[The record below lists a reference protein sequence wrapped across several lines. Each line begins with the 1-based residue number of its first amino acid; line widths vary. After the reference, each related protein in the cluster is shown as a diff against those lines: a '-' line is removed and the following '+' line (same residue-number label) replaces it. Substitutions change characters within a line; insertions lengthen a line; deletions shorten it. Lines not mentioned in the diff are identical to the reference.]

1 MDFKAVPKVEL
12 HLHLDCS
19 LSYEAVSHL
28 SPSVTRE
35 QYASDYVA
43 PARCANLADYL
54 KRAPMGFR
62 LMQDEHSLRHVV
74 EDVFRQLKDDG
85 IIYAELRFAP
95 LLHVQQGLAP
105 EKVVEV
111 VDRATAAM
119 IAETGIEAR
128 LILCTL
134 RHFTETQSMTTAQL
148 VKQFHGTRVT
158 ALDLAGDEAGFPLK
172 PHIEAYRYAREHG
185 LARTAH
191 AGEAAGPESVW
202 ETLRLLQPSR
212 IGHGVRSIDDQRLIE
227 FLAKERVHLEVC
239 PSSNLQVI
247 SSFAEPKDH
256 PIHKLLRLGVPL
268 NVNTD
273 ARMLTPITL
282 TQEYETLVEA
292 FGWGPE
298 EFLKTNLMAVDA
310 AFVADEIKQKLR
322 KTIVEGYSGAP
333 RSSLLLA

>member
-1 MDFKAVPKVEL
+1 MMSLKSLPKVEL

-35 QYASDYVA
+35 QYASEYIA

-54 KRAPMGFR
+54 RRASMGFR
-62 LMQDEHSLRHVV
+62 LMQDEPALGYVV
-74 EDVFRQLKDDG
+74 EDVFRQLKEDG

-95 LLHVQQGLAP
+95 LLHVESGLTP
-105 EKVVEV
+105 EKVVEA
-111 VDRATAAM
+111 VDRATEEM
-119 IAETGIEAR
+119 IRETGIEAR

-134 RHFTETQSMTTAQL
+134 RHFTETQSMATVQL
-148 VKQFHGTRVT
+148 VKQFHGSRVT

-172 PHIEAYRYAREHG
+172 PHVEAYRYAREHG
-185 LARTAH
+185 LQRTAH

-212 IGHGVRSIDDQRLIE
+212 IGHGVRSIEDQRLIE
-227 FLAKERVHLEVC
+227 FLAKERIHLEVC
-239 PSSNLQVI
+239 PASNIQI
-247 SSFAEPKDH
+247 IPSYAELKDH

-273 ARMLTPITL
+273 TRMLTPVTL
-282 TQEYETLVEA
+282 SEEYDSLVQT

-310 AFVADEIKQKLR
+310 AFVKDEVKQRLR
-322 KTIVEGYSGAP
+322 KTIVEAYSVA
-333 RSSLLLA
+333 A